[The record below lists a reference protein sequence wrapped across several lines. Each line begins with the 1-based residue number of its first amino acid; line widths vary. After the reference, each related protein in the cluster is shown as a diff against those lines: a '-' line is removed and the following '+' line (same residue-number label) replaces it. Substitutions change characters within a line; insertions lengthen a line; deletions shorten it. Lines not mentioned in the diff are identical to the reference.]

1 MLQSHPL
8 FLTLALRSGGARNGP
23 GGRRVSVLGFTVSR
37 MRRFLRGSVYGR
49 SDAGGLDESDRPL
62 WLDVPFAEKDEA
74 KRLGARWDQAARR
87 WYAPRPGMAGLDRW
101 APRPPLPE
109 LLPGED
115 RSFGSGLFVD
125 LVPQSCWFTSA
136 RTGIAPVDWERT
148 RRMVYERAGNRCEA
162 CKRAANPAAGVRMEA
177 HERWFF
183 DDAQG
188 VQVLRRLI
196 CLCGACHGAT
206 HWGLAQIQGRSSE
219 ALNHLMMVRGF
230 SLERAA
236 VHIGEATEVWRERS
250 ARTWDLDLSILTGAG
265 VELAREVSPA
275 RREEIARERL
285 AAERGHGDDELGRW
299 IANDDRLQR
308 MSASAVEDDEDDF
321 DDGPDPRDVGSN
333 DSACSVTITPGWDVE
348 RYLRNRR
355 R

>member
-1 MLQSHPL
+1 MSNDQ
-8 FLTLALRSGGARNGP
+8 AGAPWVN
-23 GGRRVSVLGFTVSR
+23 V
-37 MRRFLRGSVYGR
+37 
-49 SDAGGLDESDRPL
+49 DDRPGPARL
-62 WLDVPFAEKDEA
+62 WLDVPFSEKDEA
-74 KRLGARWDQAARR
+74 KRAGARWDGEARR

-101 APRPPLPE
+101 SPRPPLPE

-115 RSFGSGLFVD
+115 RTFGAGLFVD
-125 LVPQSCWFTSA
+125 MIPASCWFTSA

-177 HERWFF
+177 HERWLF
-183 DDAQG
+183 DDARG

-236 VHIGEATEVWRERS
+236 VHVGEAFEVWRARS
-250 ARTWDLDLSILTGAG
+250 ARTWDLDLSILTCAG

-285 AAERGHGDDELGRW
+285 AVEHGDDDELGRW
-299 IANDDRLQR
+299 IANDARLQR
-308 MSASAVEDDEDDF
+308 MSASEAEAANEPLASLEPGAGDDPCPPADNC
-321 DDGPDPRDVGSN
+321 R
-333 DSACSVTITPGWDVE
+333 VTITPGWDVE
-348 RYLRNRR
+348 RYFRNRR
-355 R
+355 G